1 MSPLFDVQVIYPT
14 NTIAANESQS
24 TKLFLAGSIEQGK
37 AEEWQSRI
45 IEDLKSLTSDD
56 NIESKNIIKT
66 RLTIFNPRRPDWN
79 PNLPQEA
86 LNEVLRNQIT
96 WELDHLEM
104 SDVICLYLDPKTT
117 SPISLLELG
126 LHMRSRKLLVC
137 CPPGF
142 YRKANIDITCQKY
155 GVAVLNDYSIL
166 FSSLCGAIVNM

>member
-14 NTIAANESQS
+14 NTIPANEDQS
-24 TKLFLAGSIEQGK
+24 TKVFLAGSIEQGK
-37 AEEWQSRI
+37 AEEWQSRM
-45 IEDLKSLTSDD
+45 IEDLKSFTSDV
-56 NIESKNIIKT
+56 NIEGTKTIKKM
-66 RLTIFNPRRPDWN
+66 LTIFNPRRPDWN

-155 GVAVLNDYSIL
+155 GVDVLNDYSTL
-166 FSSLCGAIVNM
+166 FSTLCGALVNT

>member
-14 NTIAANESQS
+14 NIIAANESQS

-37 AEEWQSRI
+37 AEECQSRI
-45 IEDLKSLTSDD
+45 IEDLKSFTSDV
-56 NIESKNIIKT
+56 NIERKNTVKKK
-66 RLTIFNPRRPDWN
+66 LTIFNPRRPDWN

-86 LNEVLRNQIT
+86 FNEVLRNQIT

-126 LHMRSRKLLVC
+126 LHL
-137 CPPGF
+137 
-142 YRKANIDITCQKY
+142 
-155 GVAVLNDYSIL
+155 
-166 FSSLCGAIVNM
+166 SLIHI

>member
-1 MSPLFDVQVIYPT
+1 MSPLFDVQVIYAT
-14 NTIAANESQS
+14 NTIPSNEDQS
-24 TKLFLAGSIEQGK
+24 TKVFLAGSIEQGK

-45 IEDLKSLTSDD
+45 IEDLKSFTSDV
-56 NIESKNIIKT
+56 NIESKNTIKT

-86 LNEVLRNQIT
+86 FNEVLRNQIT

-155 GVAVLNDYSIL
+155 GVDVLNDYSTL
-166 FSSLCGAIVNM
+166 FSTLCGALVHR

>member
-1 MSPLFDVQVIYPT
+1 MSSSFDVQIIYPT
-14 NTIAANESQS
+14 NTIPANEDHS

-45 IEDLKSLTSDD
+45 IEDLKSFTSDV
-56 NIESKNIIKT
+56 NIESKNTVKKK
-66 RLTIFNPRRPDWN
+66 LTIFNPRRPDWN

-155 GVAVLNDYSIL
+155 GVDVLNDYSTL
-166 FSSLCGAIVNM
+166 FSTLCGALVNM

>member
-14 NTIAANESQS
+14 NKIPANEDQS

-37 AEEWQSRI
+37 AEEWQSRM
-45 IEDLKSLTSDD
+45 IEDLKSFTSDV
-56 NIESKNIIKT
+56 NIESKNTVKKK
-66 RLTIFNPRRPDWN
+66 LTIFNPRRPDWN

-155 GVAVLNDYSIL
+155 GVDVLNDYSTL
-166 FSSLCGAIVNM
+166 FSTLCGALVHR

>member
-1 MSPLFDVQVIYPT
+1 MSPLFDVQIIYPT
-14 NTIAANESQS
+14 NTIPTNEDQS

-37 AEEWQSRI
+37 AEQWQSRI
-45 IEDLKSLTSDD
+45 IEDLKSFTTDV
-56 NIESKNIIKT
+56 NIESKNTIKK
-66 RLTIFNPRRPDWN
+66 RLAIFNPRRPDWN

-86 LNEVLRNQIT
+86 LNEVLRSQIT

-155 GVAVLNDYSIL
+155 GVDVLNDYSIL
-166 FSSLCGAIVNM
+166 FRTLCGVLVNM

>member
-1 MSPLFDVQVIYPT
+1 MSPLFDVKVMYPT
-14 NTIAANESQS
+14 NTIPANEDQS
-24 TKLFLAGSIEQGK
+24 IKVFLAGSIEQGK
-37 AEEWQSRI
+37 AEQWQSRI
-45 IEDLKSLTSDD
+45 IEDLKSFTSDV
-56 NIESKNIIKT
+56 NIESKNTIKK
-66 RLTIFNPRRPDWN
+66 RLAIFNPRRPDWN

-86 LNEVLRNQIT
+86 LNEVLRSQIT

-155 GVAVLNDYSIL
+155 GVDVLNDYSTL
-166 FSSLCGAIVNM
+166 FSTLCGALVNM

>member
-1 MSPLFDVQVIYPT
+1 MSTSFDVQVIYPT
-14 NTIAANESQS
+14 NTIAANEEQS
-24 TKLFLAGSIEQGK
+24 TTLFLAGSIEQGK
-37 AEEWQSRI
+37 AEQWQSRI
-45 IEDLKSLTSDD
+45 IEDLKSFTSDV
-56 NIESKNIIKT
+56 NIESKNTVKKK
-66 RLTIFNPRRPDWN
+66 LTIFNPRRPDWN

-155 GVAVLNDYSIL
+155 GVDVLNDYSTL
-166 FSSLCGAIVNM
+166 FGTLCGALVNM

>member
-1 MSPLFDVQVIYPT
+1 MSPSFDVQVIYPT
-14 NTIAANESQS
+14 NTIPDNDDQS

-45 IEDLKSLTSDD
+45 IEDLKSFTSDV
-56 NIESKNIIKT
+56 NIEGKNTIKKK
-66 RLTIFNPRRPDWN
+66 LTILNPRRPDWN

-86 LNEVLRNQIT
+86 LNDVLRNQIT
-96 WELDHLEM
+96 WELDHLEV

-142 YRKANIDITCQKY
+142 YRKANIDITCLKY
-155 GVAVLNDYSIL
+155 GVDVLNDYSIL
-166 FSSLCGAIVNM
+166 FSTLCGVLVNM